1 MNLAG
6 CEVVAK
12 IDHRSVY
19 RAFMGPRVIAI
30 LAMVLLLPLSSG
42 AQQAGSKPA
51 GGGSAYVV
59 VWPASKEFHTPSCPL
74 IKDAKGVS
82 VLTRAQASG
91 KGYKQHKDC
100 DPATIAE
107 ANAPTM
113 VYVAESDKVYHRA
126 DCKVL
131 PKDAKKVVLDEK
143 AVKGRWPCT
152 VCRPPIRT
160 AGPKAFNR

>member
-1 MNLAG
+1 MA
-6 CEVVAK
+6 
-12 IDHRSVY
+12 
-19 RAFMGPRVIAI
+19 M
-30 LAMVLLLPLSSG
+30 LAMILLLPLASL
-42 AQQAGSKPA
+42 AQQQSAGAST
-51 GGGSAYVV
+51 GGYVV
-59 VWPASKEFHTPSCPL
+59 VWPASKEYHSPACPL

-82 VLTRAQASG
+82 VLTRHQASG

-100 DPATIAE
+100 DPAVLAE
-107 ANAPTM
+107 KNAPPT
-113 VYVAESDKVYHRA
+113 VYVSDSDKVYHRA

-152 VCRPPIRT
+152 VCRPPIRP

>member
-1 MNLAG
+1 M
-6 CEVVAK
+6 V
-12 IDHRSVY
+12 
-19 RAFMGPRVIAI
+19 PRVLAV
-30 LAMVLLLPLSSG
+30 LAMLLLLPLSSV

-51 GGGSAYVV
+51 ASSGGSGYVV
-59 VWPASKEFHTPSCPL
+59 VWPGSKEFHTPSCPL

-82 VLTRAQASG
+82 VLTRAQADG

-100 DPATIAE
+100 DPAVIAE
-107 ANAPTM
+107 KNAPPT
-113 VYVAESDKVYHRA
+113 VYVSESDKVYHRA

-152 VCRPPIRT
+152 VCRPPVRP

>member
-1 MNLAG
+1 MA
-6 CEVVAK
+6 
-12 IDHRSVY
+12 
-19 RAFMGPRVIAI
+19 PRVLAAIAVI
-30 LAMVLLLPLSSG
+30 AVVLFLPLASI
-42 AQQAGSKPA
+42 AQQAKPA
-51 GGGSAYVV
+51 PGGGSPYVV
-59 VWPASKEFHTPSCPL
+59 VWPGSKEFHTPSCPL

-82 VLTRAQASG
+82 VLTRAQANG

-107 ANAPTM
+107 KNAPAT
-113 VYVAESDKVYHRA
+113 VYVSESDKVYHRA

-152 VCRPPIRT
+152 VCRPPIRPT
-160 AGPKAFNR
+160 GPKAFNR